1 MQDFLPKDELFILI
15 VSSVLCFVIEYV
27 LELFVERTFI
37 TKRIQTLSMIQFIV
51 FIIYVGVIFYL
62 IIKDWDL
69 FLLI

>member
-62 IIKDWDL
+62 VLKDWDL

>member
-1 MQDFLPKDELFILI
+1 MQDFLPKDELFVLI
-15 VSSVLCFVIEYV
+15 ISSVLCFVIEYV
-27 LELFVERTFI
+27 LELFIERTFI

-62 IIKDWDL
+62 ILKDWDL